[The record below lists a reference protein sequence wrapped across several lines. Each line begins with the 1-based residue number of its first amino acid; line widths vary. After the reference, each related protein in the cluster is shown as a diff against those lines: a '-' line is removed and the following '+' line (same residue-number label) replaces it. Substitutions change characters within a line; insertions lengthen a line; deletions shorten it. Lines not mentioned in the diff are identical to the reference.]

1 MHKSAT
7 CSLILAEDRQ
17 EEDEEDG
24 TLEKVALKCMKNLNQ
39 FLTELRVRVGLDGD
53 KVISAL
59 RVHVPPD
66 FRHEAIKE
74 VIEEV
79 EGAGETK
86 MTPGTNATPEEIVDA
101 SQGGSDMEP
110 EPEMDHFETTHTHKT
125 TRNEKLFGVDM
136 LRDETLARDAC
147 ETDERLTGQYVIVM
161 ECADCDLGSDISHGH
176 YAGRDKNRVRQVLKK
191 IVQSFKYCEEQN
203 IIHGDVKCVCLPHC
217 YARTSITC
225 AVDVVM

>member
-39 FLTELRVRVGLDGD
+39 FLTELRVRVGLDGG

-74 VIEEV
+74 ATEEV

-86 MTPGTNATPEEIVDA
+86 MTPGTNATPEEIVL

-110 EPEMDHFETTHTHKT
+110 EPEMDRCST
-125 TRNEKLFGVDM
+125 
-136 LRDETLARDAC
+136 
-147 ETDERLTGQYVIVM
+147 
-161 ECADCDLGSDISHGH
+161 
-176 YAGRDKNRVRQVLKK
+176 
-191 IVQSFKYCEEQN
+191 
-203 IIHGDVKCVCLPHC
+203 
-217 YARTSITC
+217 
-225 AVDVVM
+225 

>member
-39 FLTELRVRVGLDGD
+39 FLTELRVREGLDGG
-53 KVISAL
+53 KVVSAL

-66 FRHEAIKE
+66 FRHEKL
-74 VIEEV
+74 
-79 EGAGETK
+79 
-86 MTPGTNATPEEIVDA
+86 VDT
-101 SQGGSDMEP
+101 SQGGSDMDP
-110 EPEMDHFETTHTHKT
+110 EPEIDQFETTHTQKT
-125 TRNEKLFGVDM
+125 TLNEKLFGVDV

-147 ETDERLTGQYVIVM
+147 KADERLTGQYVIVM